1 MVELVLVVWS
11 VKSFE
16 LSRLDLWRDKTIGCC
31 LIMGPEGPGGVM
43 ASSSFTLFL
52 VLWVIVHA
60 SNSMGGN

>member
-1 MVELVLVVWS
+1 MVELVLVVGG
-11 VKSFE
+11 
-16 LSRLDLWRDKTIGCC
+16 KTSITKARFVRGHYIGCC
-31 LIMGPEGPGGVM
+31 LIMGPEGSGGVM